1 MLALGILGAV
11 IEAAV
16 YKWGGGNLILCSLI
30 ALVVALRYV
39 HFGYVPGRSYLLS
52 GALVL
57 NVALIY
63 LLGRVFAYR
72 NGTGELPS
80 RIE

>member
-16 YKWGGGNLILCSLI
+16 FKWGGGNLILCSLM
-30 ALVVALRYV
+30 ALMVAYRYV
-39 HFGYVPGRSYLLS
+39 HFGYVPGQSYLLA

-57 NVALIY
+57 NIALIY
-63 LLGRVFAYR
+63 LLGRVLAFR
-72 NGTGELPS
+72 NGAGG
-80 RIE
+80 